1 MAIISTLRDKG
12 GKFLL
17 IVVGTTIALFVIQD
31 ILAPN
36 SSIIG
41 QNRNIVGSIN
51 GEEIDLVRFNAVYE
65 ELTYNFSLNN
75 GRSPTQ
81 QEVSELR
88 DQAWERLINDI
99 SYVEEFNKI
108 GLTVTDKESVD
119 MVQGNNIHPMIIQAF
134 SDPSTG
140 SFNKDNVIGYL
151 QNLSNQPANQQ
162 QAWFSFESNLK
173 PMRLRTKYDNLIA
186 QSTYYNSLDAEAEY
200 FNTSSQIDLAYFY
213 IPFFAVSDTLFD
225 VSTNEMRSYLNKN
238 KSDYNQEETRS
249 IDYAFF
255 SVQPSAEDSTFFEN
269 EINDIR
275 SNLMSS
281 NIIDDS
287 TYAVINSDSFNPY
300 IKFNPDE
307 LPTDLVG
314 KDVGFITEPTYENG
328 SISIKKL
335 SKIDQDAQEKARAK
349 HILLRFDDSN
359 KSTVRTEANR
369 ILNLL
374 RSGSDFEETAR
385 TYSQDGS
392 ASNGGDLGWFTDG
405 MMVKPFQD
413 AVFSRRRSGLI
424 PRIIET
430 DFGFHIINVT
440 YPKTRTSY
448 FVANISKDILP
459 SDNTR
464 NNIYR
469 SAELF
474 KLDIKSSE
482 DVFSDYLKENNIIGG
497 NISDIDK
504 NSTEVGTIP
513 NARNVILWS
522 YSDDRYVGEVSD
534 VLETDEGYIV
544 AQINEMKDEG
554 TKKLDEVENSIKRR
568 IIDEKK
574 YEYLKEILVDY
585 SSLQDLKDNSGLGDI
600 YRSSGI
606 SMTENSLSNVG
617 FSPESI
623 GTAFSMQE
631 GELTRPFKIDG
642 GVIVLGLESK
652 VLADTLSNYDDYRNT
667 LIQTN
672 RFNVPL
678 KIDDAI
684 KHFSDIEDDRYKFF

>member
-12 GKFLL
+12 GKFLVF
-17 IVVGTTIALFVIQD
+17 VVGFSIAAFVLGD
-31 ILAPN
+31 ILGPN
-36 SSIIG
+36 SSLIG

-238 KSDYNQEETRS
+238 KSDYNQDETRS

-300 IKFNPDE
+300 IKYNPDE
-307 LPTDLVG
+307 LPADLVG
-314 KDVGFITEPTYENG
+314 EDVGFITEPTYENG

-335 SKIDQDAQEKARAK
+335 SKIDQDPQEKARAK

-474 KLDIKSSE
+474 KLDIKSTE

>member
-12 GKFLL
+12 GKFLVF
-17 IVVGTTIALFVIQD
+17 VVGFSIAAFVLGD
-31 ILAPN
+31 ILGPN
-36 SSIIG
+36 SSLIG

-151 QNLSNQPANQQ
+151 QNLSNQPAYHQ

-173 PMRLRTKYDNLIA
+173 PMRLRNKYDNLIA

-238 KSDYNQEETRS
+238 KSDYNQDETRS

-300 IKFNPDE
+300 IKYNPDE

-374 RSGSDFEETAR
+374 RSGSDFGETAR

-474 KLDIKSSE
+474 KLDIKSTE

-672 RFNVPL
+672 RFNAPL

>member
-12 GKFLL
+12 GKFLVF
-17 IVVGTTIALFVIQD
+17 VVGFSIAAFVLGD
-31 ILAPN
+31 ILGPN
-36 SSIIG
+36 SSLIG

-99 SYVEEFNKI
+99 SSVEEFNKI

-134 SDPSTG
+134 SDPTTG

-238 KSDYNQEETRS
+238 KSDYNQDETRS

-374 RSGSDFEETAR
+374 RSGSDFGETAR

-474 KLDIKSSE
+474 KLDIKSTE

-606 SMTENSLSNVG
+606 SMSENSLSNVG

-684 KHFSDIEDDRYKFF
+684 KYFSDIEDDRYKFF

>member
-12 GKFLL
+12 GKFLVF
-17 IVVGTTIALFVIQD
+17 VVGFSIAAFVLGD
-31 ILAPN
+31 ILGPN
-36 SSIIG
+36 SSLIG

-75 GRSPTQ
+75 GRSPNQ

-238 KSDYNQEETRS
+238 KSDYNQDETRS

-300 IKFNPDE
+300 IKYNPDE

-474 KLDIKSSE
+474 KLDIKSTE

>member
-12 GKFLL
+12 GKFLVF
-17 IVVGTTIALFVIQD
+17 VVGFSIAAFVLSD
-31 ILAPN
+31 ILGPN
-36 SSIIG
+36 SSLIG

-65 ELTYNFSLNN
+65 ELNYNFSLNS
-75 GRSPTQ
+75 GRSPNQ

-238 KSDYNQEETRS
+238 KSDYNQDETRS

-300 IKFNPDE
+300 IKYNPDE

-374 RSGSDFEETAR
+374 RSGSDFGETAR

-474 KLDIKSSE
+474 KLDIKST
-482 DVFSDYLKENNIIGG
+482 DDIFSDYLKENNIIGG
-497 NISDIDK
+497 NIIDIDK

-672 RFNVPL
+672 KFNVPL

-684 KHFSDIEDDRYKFF
+684 KHFSEIEDERYKFF

>member
-12 GKFLL
+12 GKFLVF
-17 IVVGTTIALFVIQD
+17 VVGFSIAAFVLGD
-31 ILAPN
+31 ILGPN
-36 SSIIG
+36 SSLIG

-238 KSDYNQEETRS
+238 KSDYNQDETRS

-300 IKFNPDE
+300 IKYNPDE

-349 HILLRFDDSN
+349 HILLTFDDSN

-474 KLDIKSSE
+474 KLDVKSTE

>member
-1 MAIISTLRDKG
+1 MAIISTLRDTG
-12 GKFLL
+12 GKFLVF
-17 IVVGTTIALFVIQD
+17 VVGFSIAAFVLGD
-31 ILAPN
+31 ILGPN
-36 SSIIG
+36 SSLIG

-151 QNLSNQPANQQ
+151 QNFSNQPANQQ

-238 KSDYNQEETRS
+238 KSDYNQDETRS

-374 RSGSDFEETAR
+374 RSGSDFGETAR

-474 KLDIKSSE
+474 KLDIKSTE

>member
-12 GKFLL
+12 GKFLVF
-17 IVVGTTIALFVIQD
+17 VVGFSIAAFVLGD
-31 ILAPN
+31 ILGPN
-36 SSIIG
+36 SSLIG

-134 SDPSTG
+134 SDPTTG

-186 QSTYYNSLDAEAEY
+186 QSTYYNSLDAEVEY

-238 KSDYNQEETRS
+238 KSDYNQDETRS

-300 IKFNPDE
+300 IKYNPDE

-474 KLDIKSSE
+474 KLDIKSTE

>member
-12 GKFLL
+12 GKFLVF
-17 IVVGTTIALFVIQD
+17 VVGFSIAAFVLGD
-31 ILAPN
+31 ILGPN
-36 SSIIG
+36 SSLIG

-65 ELTYNFSLNN
+65 ELTYNFSLRN

-238 KSDYNQEETRS
+238 KSDYNQDETRS

-300 IKFNPDE
+300 IKYNPDE

-474 KLDIKSSE
+474 KLDIKSTE

>member
-12 GKFLL
+12 GKFLVF
-17 IVVGTTIALFVIQD
+17 VVGFSIAAFVLGD
-31 ILAPN
+31 ILGPN
-36 SSIIG
+36 SSLIG

-238 KSDYNQEETRS
+238 KSDYNQDETRS

-314 KDVGFITEPTYENG
+314 EDVGFITEPTYENG

-474 KLDIKSSE
+474 KLDIKSTE

>member
-12 GKFLL
+12 GKFLVF
-17 IVVGTTIALFVIQD
+17 VVGFSIAAFVLGD
-31 ILAPN
+31 ILGPN
-36 SSIIG
+36 SSLIG

-51 GEEIDLVRFNAVYE
+51 GEEIDLVRFNTVYE

-81 QEVSELR
+81 QEISELR

-238 KSDYNQEETRS
+238 KSDYNQDETRS

-474 KLDIKSSE
+474 KLDIKSTE

>member
-12 GKFLL
+12 GKFLVF
-17 IVVGTTIALFVIQD
+17 VVGFSIAAFVLGD
-31 ILAPN
+31 ILGPN
-36 SSIIG
+36 SSLIG
-41 QNRNIVGSIN
+41 QNRNIVGSIK

-213 IPFFAVSDTLFD
+213 IPFFTVSDTLFD

-238 KSDYNQEETRS
+238 KSDYNQDETRS

>member
-12 GKFLL
+12 GKFLVF
-17 IVVGTTIALFVIQD
+17 VVGFSIAAFVLGD
-31 ILAPN
+31 ILGPN
-36 SSIIG
+36 SSLIG

-81 QEVSELR
+81 QEISELR

-238 KSDYNQEETRS
+238 KSDYNQDETRS

-300 IKFNPDE
+300 IKYNPDE

-474 KLDIKSSE
+474 KLDIKSTE

>member
-238 KSDYNQEETRS
+238 KSDYNQDETRS

-474 KLDIKSSE
+474 KLDIKSTE

>member
-12 GKFLL
+12 GKFLVF
-17 IVVGTTIALFVIQD
+17 VVGCSIAAFVLGD
-31 ILAPN
+31 ILGPN
-36 SSIIG
+36 SSLIG

-238 KSDYNQEETRS
+238 KSDYNQDETRS

-300 IKFNPDE
+300 IKYNPDE

-474 KLDIKSSE
+474 KLDIKSTE

>member
-12 GKFLL
+12 GKFLVF
-17 IVVGTTIALFVIQD
+17 VVGFSIAAFVLGD
-31 ILAPN
+31 ILGPN
-36 SSIIG
+36 SSLIG

-238 KSDYNQEETRS
+238 KSDYNQDETRS

-474 KLDIKSSE
+474 KLDIKST
-482 DVFSDYLKENNIIGG
+482 DDIFSDYLKENNIIGG

-606 SMTENSLSNVG
+606 SMSENSLSNVG

>member
-12 GKFLL
+12 GKFLVF
-17 IVVGTTIALFVIQD
+17 VVGFSIAAFVLGD
-31 ILAPN
+31 ILGPN
-36 SSIIG
+36 SSLIG
-41 QNRNIVGSIN
+41 QNRNIVGSIK

-238 KSDYNQEETRS
+238 KSDYNQDETRS
-249 IDYAFF
+249 IEYAFF

-300 IKFNPDE
+300 IKYNPDE

-474 KLDIKSSE
+474 KLDIKSTE

-568 IIDEKK
+568 IIDEKI

-652 VLADTLSNYDDYRNT
+652 ALADTLSNYDDYRNT

>member
-238 KSDYNQEETRS
+238 KSDYNQDETRS

-300 IKFNPDE
+300 IKYNPDE

-349 HILLRFDDSN
+349 HILLKFDDSN

-374 RSGSDFEETAR
+374 RSGSDFGETAR

-474 KLDIKSSE
+474 KLDIKSTE

>member
-12 GKFLL
+12 GKFLVF
-17 IVVGTTIALFVIQD
+17 VVGFSIAAFVLGD
-31 ILAPN
+31 ILGPN
-36 SSIIG
+36 SSLIG

-81 QEVSELR
+81 QEISELR

-238 KSDYNQEETRS
+238 KSDYNQDETRS

-300 IKFNPDE
+300 IKYNPDE

-474 KLDIKSSE
+474 KLDIKSTE

-606 SMTENSLSNVG
+606 SMT
-617 FSPESI
+617 
-623 GTAFSMQE
+623 
-631 GELTRPFKIDG
+631 D
-642 GVIVLGLESK
+642 
-652 VLADTLSNYDDYRNT
+652 
-667 LIQTN
+667 
-672 RFNVPL
+672 
-678 KIDDAI
+678 
-684 KHFSDIEDDRYKFF
+684 

>member
-12 GKFLL
+12 GKFLVF
-17 IVVGTTIALFVIQD
+17 VVGFSIAAFVLGD
-31 ILAPN
+31 ILGPN

-238 KSDYNQEETRS
+238 KSDYNQDETRS

-474 KLDIKSSE
+474 KLDIKSTE

>member
-12 GKFLL
+12 GKFLVF
-17 IVVGTTIALFVIQD
+17 VVGFSIALFVLGD
-31 ILAPN
+31 ILGPN
-36 SSIIG
+36 SSLIG

-238 KSDYNQEETRS
+238 KSDYNQDETRS

-474 KLDIKSSE
+474 KLDIKSTE

>member
-12 GKFLL
+12 GKFLVF
-17 IVVGTTIALFVIQD
+17 VVGFSIAAFVLGD
-31 ILAPN
+31 ILGPN
-36 SSIIG
+36 SSFIG

-51 GEEIDLVRFNAVYE
+51 GEEIDLVRFNTVYE
-65 ELTYNFSLNN
+65 ELSYNFSLNN

-238 KSDYNQEETRS
+238 KSDYNQDETRS

-300 IKFNPDE
+300 IKYNPDE
-307 LPTDLVG
+307 LPTYLVG
-314 KDVGFITEPTYENG
+314 KDVGFITDPTYENG

-359 KSTVRTEANR
+359 KSTVRIEANR

-448 FVANISKDILP
+448 FVTNISKDILP

-474 KLDIKSSE
+474 KLDIKSTE
-482 DVFSDYLKENNIIGG
+482 DIFSDYLKENNIIGG

-504 NSTEVGTIP
+504 NSTDVGTIS

-522 YSDDRYVGEVSD
+522 YADDRYVGEVSD

-554 TKKLDEVENSIKRR
+554 IKKLDEVENSIKRR

>member
-12 GKFLL
+12 GKFLVF
-17 IVVGTTIALFVIQD
+17 VVGFSIAAFVLGD
-31 ILAPN
+31 ILGPN
-36 SSIIG
+36 SSLIG

-81 QEVSELR
+81 QEISELR

-238 KSDYNQEETRS
+238 KSDYNQDETRS

-300 IKFNPDE
+300 IKYNPDE

-474 KLDIKSSE
+474 KLDIKSTD

>member
-134 SDPSTG
+134 SDPTTG

-238 KSDYNQEETRS
+238 KSDYNQDETRS

-474 KLDIKSSE
+474 KLDIKSTE

-544 AQINEMKDEG
+544 AQINEIKDEG

>member
-12 GKFLL
+12 GKFLVF
-17 IVVGTTIALFVIQD
+17 VVGFSIAAFVLGD
-31 ILAPN
+31 ILGPN
-36 SSIIG
+36 SSLIG

-75 GRSPTQ
+75 GRSPNQ

-186 QSTYYNSLDAEAEY
+186 QSTYYNTLDAEAEY

-238 KSDYNQEETRS
+238 KSDYNQDETRS

-300 IKFNPDE
+300 IRYNPDE

-474 KLDIKSSE
+474 KLDIKSTD

-678 KIDDAI
+678 RIDDAI

>member
-1 MAIISTLRDKG
+1 M
-12 GKFLL
+12 
-17 IVVGTTIALFVIQD
+17 FVIQD
-31 ILAPN
+31 ILGPN

-81 QEVSELR
+81 QEISELR

-238 KSDYNQEETRS
+238 KSDYNQDETRS

-474 KLDIKSSE
+474 KLDIKSTE

>member
-12 GKFLL
+12 GKFLVF
-17 IVVGTTIALFVIQD
+17 VVGFSIAAFVLGD
-31 ILAPN
+31 ILGPN
-36 SSIIG
+36 SSLIG

-238 KSDYNQEETRS
+238 KSDYNQDETRS

-255 SVQPSAEDSTFFEN
+255 SVQPSAEDSTFYEN

-314 KDVGFITEPTYENG
+314 EDVGFITEPKYENG

-474 KLDIKSSE
+474 KLDIKSTE

>member
-1 MAIISTLRDKG
+1 MAIISTLRDRG
-12 GKFLL
+12 GKFLVF
-17 IVVGTTIALFVIQD
+17 VVGFSIAAFVLGD

-41 QNRNIVGSIN
+41 QNRNIVGNIN

-75 GRSPTQ
+75 GRSPNQ

-238 KSDYNQEETRS
+238 KSDYNQDETRS

-300 IKFNPDE
+300 IKYNPDE

-474 KLDIKSSE
+474 KLDIKSTE

>member
-12 GKFLL
+12 GKFLVF
-17 IVVGTTIALFVIQD
+17 VVGFSIAAFVLGD
-31 ILAPN
+31 ILGPN
-36 SSIIG
+36 SSLIG

-238 KSDYNQEETRS
+238 KSDYNQDETRS

-300 IKFNPDE
+300 IKYNPDE

-474 KLDIKSSE
+474 KLDIKSTE

-606 SMTENSLSNVG
+606 SMSENSLSNVG

-672 RFNVPL
+672 RFNAPL

-684 KHFSDIEDDRYKFF
+684 KYFSDIEDDRYKFF

>member
-12 GKFLL
+12 GKFLVF
-17 IVVGTTIALFVIQD
+17 VVGFSIAAFVLGD
-31 ILAPN
+31 ILGPN
-36 SSIIG
+36 SSLIG

-162 QAWFSFESNLK
+162 QDWFSFESNLK

-238 KSDYNQEETRS
+238 KSDYNQDETRS

-474 KLDIKSSE
+474 KLDIKSTE

-652 VLADTLSNYDDYRNT
+652 VLADSLSNYDDYRNT

>member
-12 GKFLL
+12 GKFLVF
-17 IVVGTTIALFVIQD
+17 VVGFSIAAFVLGD
-31 ILAPN
+31 ILGPN
-36 SSIIG
+36 SSLIG

-238 KSDYNQEETRS
+238 KSDYNQDETRS

-300 IKFNPDE
+300 IRYNPDE

-474 KLDIKSSE
+474 KLDIKSTE

-617 FSPESI
+617 YSPESI

>member
-238 KSDYNQEETRS
+238 KSDYNQDETRS

-300 IKFNPDE
+300 IKYNPDE

-374 RSGSDFEETAR
+374 RSGSDFGETAR

-474 KLDIKSSE
+474 KLDIKSTE

>member
-12 GKFLL
+12 GKFLVF
-17 IVVGTTIALFVIQD
+17 VVGFSIAAFVLSD
-31 ILAPN
+31 ILGPN
-36 SSIIG
+36 SSLIG

-238 KSDYNQEETRS
+238 KSDYNQDETRS

-474 KLDIKSSE
+474 KLDIKSTE

>member
-134 SDPSTG
+134 SDPTTG

-238 KSDYNQEETRS
+238 KSDYNQDETRS

-474 KLDIKSSE
+474 KLDIKSTE

>member
-12 GKFLL
+12 GKFLVF
-17 IVVGTTIALFVIQD
+17 VVGFSIAAFVLGD
-31 ILAPN
+31 ILGPN

-238 KSDYNQEETRS
+238 KSDYNQDETRS

-255 SVQPSAEDSTFFEN
+255 SVQPSAEDSMFFEN

-300 IKFNPDE
+300 IKYNPDE

-349 HILLRFDDSN
+349 HILLKFDDSN

-606 SMTENSLSNVG
+606 SMSENSLSNVG

>member
-12 GKFLL
+12 GKFLVF
-17 IVVGTTIALFVIQD
+17 VVGFSIAAFVLGD
-31 ILAPN
+31 ILGPN
-36 SSIIG
+36 SSLIG

-238 KSDYNQEETRS
+238 KSDYNQDETRS

-474 KLDIKSSE
+474 KLDIKSTE
-482 DVFSDYLKENNIIGG
+482 DIFSDYLKENNIIGG

-623 GTAFSMQE
+623 GIAFSMQE

>member
-12 GKFLL
+12 GKFLVF
-17 IVVGTTIALFVIQD
+17 VVGFSIAAFVLGD
-31 ILAPN
+31 ILGPN
-36 SSIIG
+36 SSLIG

-75 GRSPTQ
+75 GRSPNQ

-238 KSDYNQEETRS
+238 KSDYNQDETRS

-474 KLDIKSSE
+474 KLDIKSTE